1 MTTLTKPLSMPPPLP
16 RSRELDLGFELEL
29 DERGARRS
37 LRTQIARLEL
47 QLARALAAE
56 DNLEALEVPRS
67 TTGSARLLTLG
78 ELERPRD
85 ALAGAL
91 HTARDRQERQE
102 DAHVQTRRLLEE
114 ARQAPRRHKYLRIA
128 LADLGLPG
136 CGHYRVRPR
145 FGLLGMLMGWWE
157 LKLSG
162 GCPLHRSAPTSR
174 AAPPARPRRAHGRA
188 RRPAP
193 RGQARGPGRPTG

>member
-1 MTTLTKPLSMPPPLP
+1 MTTLTKPRPMPSAPPRP
-16 RSRELDLGFELEL
+16 RELEL

-47 QLARALAAE
+47 DLARALAAA
-56 DNLEALEVPRS
+56 DNCGALDVPRS
-67 TTGSARLLTLG
+67 TGGSARLLTLG
-78 ELERPRD
+78 DLERTRD
-85 ALAGAL
+85 ALACAVQ
-91 HTARDRQERQE
+91 TARLQQEQQGY
-102 DAHVQTRRLLEE
+102 AQAQTRRRLEE
-114 ARQAPRRHKYLRIA
+114 ARQDPRRHKYLRIG

-162 GCPLHRSAPTSR
+162 GCPLSVQPWV
-174 AAPPARPRRAHGRA
+174 PRRGACS
-188 RRPAP
+188 
-193 RGQARGPGRPTG
+193 

>member
-1 MTTLTKPLSMPPPLP
+1 
-16 RSRELDLGFELEL
+16 
-29 DERGARRS
+29 ERGARQS

-47 QLARALAAE
+47 HLARALAAE
-56 DNLEALEVPRS
+56 DSAGPVEVPRS

-78 ELERPRD
+78 ELERTRD

-91 HTARDRQERQE
+91 HIARRRQEEQE
-102 DAHVQTRRLLEE
+102 DAHAQTRRLLEE
-114 ARQAPRRHKYLRIA
+114 ARQDPRGHKYLRIA
-128 LADLGLPG
+128 LVDLGLPG

-174 AAPPARPRRAHGRA
+174 APPPARPRRAHGRA
-188 RRPAP
+188 RR
-193 RGQARGPGRPTG
+193 

>member
-1 MTTLTKPLSMPPPLP
+1 MTTLTKPLPMPSAPSP
-16 RSRELDLGFELEL
+16 SRELELEL
-29 DERGARRS
+29 ELELEVDERGARQS

-47 QLARALAAE
+47 HLARALAAE
-56 DNLEALEVPRS
+56 DSAGPVEVPRS

-78 ELERPRD
+78 ELERTRD

-91 HTARDRQERQE
+91 HTARRRQEEQE
-102 DAHVQTRRLLEE
+102 DAHAQTRRLLEE
-114 ARQAPRRHKYLRIA
+114 ARQDPRGHKYLRIA
-128 LADLGLPG
+128 LVDLGLPG

-162 GCPLHRSAPTSR
+162 GCPLPGQPSSR
-174 AAPPARPRRAHGRA
+174 VSPPAPSRDASA
-188 RRPAP
+188 RRPRP
-193 RGQARGPGRPTG
+193 SARRFRPA